1 MRWFT
6 ASLTRQLISLLLMAL
21 ILGQVIPFALSWQER
36 KVAIRETSLTEF
48 IGRAAALSRLV
59 DKAPELRDNILAASA
74 TNSTR
79 FWSSDHSP
87 MDAAAWMK
95 EAQKRYDMGLG
106 ASDANGDRE
115 NDKRLLLHIAENLD
129 ASDLRWTV
137 LTSEAWGKQ
146 PAASYI
152 EFAQKDGMAIVTQL
166 ADGRWLNAFYFK
178 PLKGGFW
185 RRDSILP
192 MVATA
197 LALCI
202 IGVILAREIA
212 RPLNELATSAEAIG
226 RGEAVQLSEGAGPTE
241 IRRLK
246 QAFNSMQLR
255 LTRYI
260 EDRTRMLAAIGHDL
274 RTPLTTLRLRAE
286 FLPDDEAREKILV
299 TISEMEAMTAATL
312 DFAKSD
318 ASGEATRLMDL
329 GALVGSLCE
338 DLAEL
343 GHDVTFE
350 DDGKLTCRCRPD
362 GLKRAVRNLIEN
374 AVRYAGHARVRL
386 QASETLIDISVDD
399 DGPGIPREQI
409 EQVFLPFYR
418 LESSRNAGTGGV
430 GLGLSI
436 ARTIARQHGGDV
448 LIEVKERGLTARVTI
463 PRA

>member
-6 ASLTRQLISLLLMAL
+6 ASLTRQFISLLLMAL
-21 ILGQVIPFALSWQER
+21 VLGQVIPFTLSWQER
-36 KVAIRETSLTEF
+36 KMAIREASQAEF

-59 DKAPELRDNILAASA
+59 DKTPELRDNILAASA

-79 FWSSDHSP
+79 FWSSDRLP
-87 MDAAAWMK
+87 MDAETWMK
-95 EAQKRYDMGLG
+95 EAQRRFDMGLG
-106 ASDANGDRE
+106 SNDANGDRE
-115 NDKRLLLHIAENLD
+115 RDKQLLSHIAEHLGGAN
-129 ASDLRWTV
+129 LRWTV

-146 PAASYI
+146 PQANVI
-152 EFAQKDGMAIVTQL
+152 EFAEKDGMAIVTQL
-166 ADGRWLNAFYFK
+166 SDGRWLNAFYFR

-192 MVATA
+192 TVATA
-197 LALCI
+197 LALCV

-212 RPLNELATSAEAIG
+212 RPLRELATSAEAIG
-226 RGEAVQLSEGAGPTE
+226 RGEVAQLSEGAGPTE
-241 IRRLK
+241 IRRVT

-260 EDRTRMLAAIGHDL
+260 EDRTRMLAAIGHDM

-286 FLPDDEAREKILV
+286 FLTDDEARDKILI

-343 GHDVTFE
+343 GHDVAFE

-374 AVRYAGHARVRL
+374 AVRYGGHARVMLR
-386 QASETLIDISVDD
+386 ASDSVVDIIVDD
-399 DGPGIPREQI
+399 DGPGIPADEM
-409 EQVFLPFYR
+409 EKVFLPFYR
-418 LESSRNAGTGGV
+418 LEGSRNAGTGGV

-448 LIEVKERGLTARVTI
+448 VMHRKERGLTVVFTI
-463 PRA
+463 PRS